1 MNLLD
6 FYIPEWFFVIL
17 NLVVLTLVLRKLLWK
32 PVTGLLDARR
42 EKIARSL
49 QDAEE
54 AARRVGEMEIR
65 RGQQEDQMEQFT
77 RDKMKEARERAGR
90 EYDRIIAD
98 AGKKAAVIIAGA
110 EARAKQEQ
118 ERMLHE
124 SRERMMDI
132 VLAVTAALIE
142 QKMDSE
148 ANRTLIKAILEKE
161 GVA

>member
-6 FYIPEWFFVIL
+6 FYIPEWFFVAL

-49 QDAEE
+49 QIAEE
-54 AARRVGEMEIR
+54 TARQAEEMEARRA
-65 RGQQEDQMEQFT
+65 QQEDQMEQFT

-90 EYDRIIAD
+90 EYDRIVAE
-98 AGKKAAVIIAGA
+98 AGKKAAVIITGA

-118 ERMLHE
+118 EHMFHE
-124 SRERMMDI
+124 SQERMMDMI
-132 VLAVTAALIE
+132 LEVTAALIE
-142 QKMDSE
+142 KKMDSE
-148 ANRTLIKAILEKE
+148 ENRALIKAILKKE
-161 GVA
+161 GAA